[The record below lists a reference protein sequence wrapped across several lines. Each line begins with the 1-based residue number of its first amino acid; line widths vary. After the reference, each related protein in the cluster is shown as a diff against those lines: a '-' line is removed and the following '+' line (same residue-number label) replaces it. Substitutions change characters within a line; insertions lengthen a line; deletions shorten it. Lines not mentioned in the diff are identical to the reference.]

1 MFNSRKHSYRVILK
15 TGGSFRIEANDL
27 DLEFDD
33 ATGQIIK
40 YEFTDPKG
48 EIPCNPI
55 PARDIAT
62 IVENKK
68 K

>member
-1 MFNSRKHSYRVILK
+1 MFNSRKHVYRVILN

-33 ATGQIIK
+33 NTGQILSYK
-40 YEFTDPKG
+40 FTDPKG
-48 EIPCNPI
+48 EIPCNTI
-55 PARDIAT
+55 PASAIAT
-62 IVENKK
+62 IVEFKK